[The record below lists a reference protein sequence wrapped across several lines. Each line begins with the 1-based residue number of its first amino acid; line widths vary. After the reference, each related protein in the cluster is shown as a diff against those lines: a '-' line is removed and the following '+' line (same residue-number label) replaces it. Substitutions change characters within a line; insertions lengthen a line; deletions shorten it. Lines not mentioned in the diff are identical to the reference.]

1 MSSEKRTFIFALLAL
16 LMWSS
21 VTTIT
26 TIYYYGQYTETRKT
40 FDELKSLVIY
50 VNVLLDYGNG
60 TQNWYNRTITQAGST
75 ALDALLAVTTNVDYK
90 MYSFGVLVTSI
101 NGVQNVVET
110 PTTGRA
116 WLWYYRNATA
126 TEWTFPLT
134 GANVYILRPDDSI
147 AWRYE
152 GYS

>member
-1 MSSEKRTFIFALLAL
+1 MSSEKRTFLFALLGL

-21 VTTIT
+21 VATIT
-26 TIYYYGQYTETRKT
+26 TIYYYRQYAETRRT

-60 TQNWYNRTITQAGST
+60 TQNWHNKTMARAGST
-75 ALDALLAVTTNVDYK
+75 AFDALLTVTTNVEYK

-110 PTTGRA
+110 PSTGHA

-134 GANVYILRPDDSI
+134 AANAHILKPDDSI

-152 GYS
+152 RYF